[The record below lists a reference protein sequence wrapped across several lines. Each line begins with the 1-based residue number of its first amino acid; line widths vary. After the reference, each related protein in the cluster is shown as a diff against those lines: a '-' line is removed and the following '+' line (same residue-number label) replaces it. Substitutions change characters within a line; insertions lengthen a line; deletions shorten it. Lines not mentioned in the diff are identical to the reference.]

1 MFSFGNYGF
10 WLFPDIGQTWRRDIR
25 SHTLGFLQTT
35 SGDELWWPQPSKA
48 FTFSLRIC
56 LVCHVLPQVMN
67 SILPDTWHRWADP
80 ARGRDRQHEWTCYQ
94 TSNQVQVTQLSLLL
108 VHSKHRWS
116 PWTRHGRDATRTT
129 DLMFPVRSGNLHT
142 CAHTNSFSLSWHLSH
157 QPFFVVSHLQSQ
169 IQRWKL
175 MRVFWTTPLRRQ
187 SLYLYLQP
195 ICLLIPKC

>member
-1 MFSFGNYGF
+1 MFKGWRSIYIVSSEEFLSLYTDQIKFIYKPWLHLFKSFCLFSFGNYAC
-10 WLFPDIGQTWRRDIR
+10 WLFPNIWTNMKTWNQI
-25 SHTLGFLQTT
+25 HTLAFLQAT

-56 LVCHVLPQVMN
+56 LVCQVLPQVMN

-108 VHSKHRWS
+108 VNSEHRWS

-129 DLMFPVRSGNLHT
+129 DLMFPVRSGEPAHL
-142 CAHTNSFSLSWHLSH
+142 CAH
-157 QPFFVVSHLQSQ
+157 
-169 IQRWKL
+169 
-175 MRVFWTTPLRRQ
+175 
-187 SLYLYLQP
+187 
-195 ICLLIPKC
+195 